1 MFPGNIPI
9 YGNARRCDRI
19 VPSDRDLTVESP
31 GFSVER
37 PTHHFENVHRPW
49 PSPGGDGRSSGRR
62 ENMIVKRD
70 EAELGSIE
78 IDPESLRAAEFMQAQ
93 MILDSMVGKT
103 IVRAEIEDTRI
114 AVTTD
119 DGITF
124 FFYGFM
130 GEHLEPSGD
139 ESADEG

>member
-1 MFPGNIPI
+1 
-9 YGNARRCDRI
+9 
-19 VPSDRDLTVESP
+19 
-31 GFSVER
+31 
-37 PTHHFENVHRPW
+37 
-49 PSPGGDGRSSGRR
+49 
-62 ENMIVKRD
+62 VKSH
-70 EAELGSIE
+70 EAELGPIE

-130 GEHLEPSGD
+130 GEHIEPSG
-139 ESADEG
+139 EEPSAGA

>member
-1 MFPGNIPI
+1 
-9 YGNARRCDRI
+9 
-19 VPSDRDLTVESP
+19 
-31 GFSVER
+31 
-37 PTHHFENVHRPW
+37 
-49 PSPGGDGRSSGRR
+49 
-62 ENMIVKRD
+62 MIVQSD

-103 IVRAEIEDTRI
+103 IVRAEIEETRI

-130 GEHLEPSGD
+130 GEHVEPSDD
-139 ESADEG
+139 EPPADR